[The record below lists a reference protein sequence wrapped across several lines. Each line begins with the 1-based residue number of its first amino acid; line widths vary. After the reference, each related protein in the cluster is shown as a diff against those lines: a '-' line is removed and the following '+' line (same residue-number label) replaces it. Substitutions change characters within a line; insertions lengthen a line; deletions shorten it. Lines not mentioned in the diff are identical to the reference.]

1 MSQVDQEPSVRSKTN
16 AVNDGRGNNELR
28 NRISRVGWSPTLYWP
43 LSGQCGPSETSVLYN
58 QRRESTM
65 NQNAYIPRDPCN
77 CGKPEGK
84 HGAWCGSNNVG
95 EVYRCKDCNKPTPQI
110 MLAYGLCP
118 DCLNGYM
125 EIYGANFVSSTVNL
139 KEAFK
144 QSFIGTFAKVTLEY
158 MPDVSYDPDTT
169 KTQVNPGQVK
179 ITAYCVI
186 TFTYLHA
193 GQSRVESMLYSQQG
207 IYNAIALENEGF
219 CKSVA
224 KEYSHVFLMKIPDMK
239 REIEENY
246 GVLTSATFKVVDI

>member
-1 MSQVDQEPSVRSKTN
+1 
-16 AVNDGRGNNELR
+16 
-28 NRISRVGWSPTLYWP
+28 
-43 LSGQCGPSETSVLYN
+43 
-58 QRRESTM
+58 
-65 NQNAYIPRDPCN
+65 
-77 CGKPEGK
+77 
-84 HGAWCGSNNVG
+84 
-95 EVYRCKDCNKPTPQI
+95 

-144 QSFIGTFAKVTLEY
+144 QSFIGTFAKITLEY

-219 CKSVA
+219 CKCVA